1 MSAWRREIILATLL
15 VLFALLLSA
24 VVGHFFLMLYG
35 LTLFALLRQLYEIH
49 RLEKWLK
56 SGAAGRYPTS
66 QGIWE
71 EIYYHIYR
79 IKKRDKKRKK
89 RLSKMVDEF
98 RKSTAALPD
107 AAVVLGPYDEIEWS
121 NKAAR
126 ETLGLQKSDKG
137 QRVLNLIRH
146 PDFIEYLK
154 NKDYSGSV
162 TFPAPVNDQ
171 VILECRIV
179 AYGAGLRLLLA
190 HDVTQLKKMERM
202 RKDFVANVSHEL
214 RTPLTVLKGY
224 LETLRD
230 MEANPS
236 PLLSSSLPRMLGQT
250 ERMQHLVDDLL
261 LLARLETQ
269 QKKINCVDIAALLQ
283 QICRDGQ
290 ALEGQAETRI
300 ELLLETQAGLFGDE
314 QELRSAFSNLLV
326 NALKYSPPDTP
337 VRVRWYRDDV
347 SLRLDVED
355 QGVGIP
361 EEEIP
366 RITERFYRV
375 ESMRGKTYGTGL
387 GLAIVKHVLVR
398 HEAKLQIFSEV
409 GKGSCFRCIFPGKI
423 AC

>member
-24 VVGHFFLMLYG
+24 AIGHFFIMLYG
-35 LTLFALLRQLYEIH
+35 LTVFALLRQLYEIQ
-49 RLEKWLK
+49 RLETWLK
-56 SGAAGRYPTS
+56 SGATGRYPAS

-137 QRVLNLIRH
+137 QRVLNLIRY

-162 TFPAPVNDQ
+162 TLPSPVNDQ
-171 VILECRIV
+171 IILECRIV

-224 LETLRD
+224 LETLSD
-230 MEANPS
+230 METAPS
-236 PLLSSSLPRMLGQT
+236 PLLRSSLPHMLGQT

-269 QKKINCVDIAALLQ
+269 QKKIHCVDIAALLQ

-290 ALEGQAETRI
+290 ALEGHAESRI
-300 ELLLETQAGLFGDE
+300 ELILETQAGLFGDE
-314 QELRSAFSNLLV
+314 QELRSAFSNLLI
-326 NALKYSPPDTP
+326 NALKYSPPDTS

-375 ESMRGKTYGTGL
+375 ESMRGKTHGTGL

-398 HEAKLQIFSEV
+398 HEAKLQVFSEV